1 MGKPTVSHKKRLFMA
16 LMIVVGIFVL
26 LIGRLF
32 YIQVIQADELQKKAI
47 SQWTRDT
54 SLTAARGKITDSTG
68 VILAQSGTVYK
79 ILIWPKSIKEAER
92 TRIASELAELL
103 EMDYASVL
111 EKVSD
116 TSKLEIVLKRRV
128 ERDVVEK
135 MLALKLGDGV
145 GTGLDTKRYYPN
157 GELFSQ
163 LLGFTTIDNVGQSGL
178 EQKYDKYLAGES
190 GRMLSETDG
199 RSNSLAYGIQEIIE
213 PIDGYDLVL
222 TTNSAIQSY
231 MEKALEEALEIN
243 NAESAQ
249 GIIMNCKTGEIVALS
264 TQPDYDPNNPP
275 RSDITLLNALSR
287 NRIVADAYE
296 PGSTFKILTLSAAID
311 SNAVDMSSTFDCPG
325 YYVVNGETIKC
336 WKSGGH
342 GSGQSLAK
350 AAQNSCNPAFM
361 RMALRMGRETF
372 YDYLYAFGLGS
383 STGSGIAS
391 ESSGIVT
398 NEKYVNDNTLAR
410 IGFGQSVAV
419 TPIQLATAVSAAVNG
434 GNLLQPYVVKQMVS
448 QNGEVI
454 SENEPKIV
462 RRVISE
468 ETSATVRE
476 ILESVV
482 SEGSGKNAQI
492 SGFRVG
498 GKTGTAQK
506 YENGAIADGKL
517 IASFIGFAPADDPE
531 FVCLILVD
539 EPKVGTIFGSTVAAP
554 FVKQVLEETLYYYGF
569 MPEQSDETVEVPEL
583 VGMTTEEA
591 AAALEE
597 IGLEAVYQAEDAVI
611 AQLPAVGE
619 SAIKGSQVLLYTAQ
633 TGEVQADAEADLVEV
648 PDVLGMTRLKASDEL
663 KKYGLEILIDPIDQ
677 SGEAIRQSPA
687 AGEKVAAGSQILV
700 EFSTAN

>member
-1 MGKPTVSHKKRLFMA
+1 MGKPTVSHKKRLTYAGLFMGA
-16 LMIVVGIFVL
+16 LFFVL
-26 LIGRLF
+26 IIRLF
-32 YIQVIQADELQKKAI
+32 WIQVIQAEELQQKAL

-54 SLTAARGKITDSTG
+54 SLTASRGKITDTNG

-79 ILIWPKSIKEAER
+79 ILLWPKEIKAAER
-92 TRIASELAELL
+92 TRVATELSELLDMEY
-103 EMDYASVL
+103 ESVL

-116 TSKLEIVLKRRV
+116 TSKLEIVLKRKV
-128 ERDVVEK
+128 ERETVDK
-135 MLALKLGDGV
+135 MLALKLGRGV

-178 EQKYDKYLAGES
+178 EQKYDKYLKGED

-199 RSNSLAYGIQEIIE
+199 RSNSLAYGIQETID

-222 TTNSAIQSY
+222 TTNSAIQSF

-243 NAESAQ
+243 NAQSAQ
-249 GIIMNCKTGEIVALS
+249 GIIMNCKTGEIVAIS
-264 TQPDYDPNNPP
+264 TQPDYDPNEPP
-275 RSDITLLNALSR
+275 RSDIALLNSLSR

-311 SNAVDMSSTFDCPG
+311 SNAVSESTTFDCPG

-342 GSGQSLAK
+342 GGGQSLHK

-383 STGSGIAS
+383 GTGSGIAS

-419 TPIQLATAVSAAVNG
+419 TPIQLVTAVSAAVNG
-434 GNLLQPYVVKQMVS
+434 GNLMQPYVVKQIIS
-448 QNGEVI
+448 QNGDII
-454 SENEPKIV
+454 SENRPTII
-462 RRVISE
+462 RRVIGE
-468 ETSATVRE
+468 ETSAKVRN

-492 SGFRVG
+492 EGFRVG

-517 IASFIGFAPADDPE
+517 IASFVGFAPADDPE

-554 FVKQVLEETLYYYGF
+554 FVKQVLEETLYYYGY
-569 MPEQSDETVEVPEL
+569 MPEMSGKTAEVPDVL
-583 VGMTTEEA
+583 GMTTSEAAKVLEEA
-591 AAALEE
+591 
-597 IGLEAVYQAEDAVI
+597 GFEAVYQAEDAVI
-611 AQLPAVGE
+611 AQLPHGAQMAV
-619 SAIKGSQVLLYTAQ
+619 KGSQVLLYTAQ
-633 TGEVQADAEADLVEV
+633 TTEMADDTDLMVEV

-663 KKYGLEILIDPIDQ
+663 KKYGLSILIDPLDQ
-677 SGEAIRQSPA
+677 SGEAIRQSPK
-687 AGEKVAAGSQILV
+687 AGEKVERGSEILV
-700 EFSTAN
+700 EFSTAK

>member
-1 MGKPTVSHKKRLFMA
+1 MA

-531 FVCLILVD
+531 FMCLILVD

>member
-1 MGKPTVSHKKRLFMA
+1 MGKPTVTHKKRLLHA
-16 LMIVVGIFVL
+16 GIFVGVIFFM
-26 LIGRLF
+26 LIIRLF
-32 YIQVIQADELQKKAI
+32 WIQIIQAEELQQKAL

-54 SLTAARGKITDSTG
+54 SLTAARGKITDANG
-68 VILAQSGTVYK
+68 VILAQSGTTYK
-79 ILIWPKSIKEAER
+79 ILLWPNSIKAAER
-92 TRIASELAELL
+92 ARIATELSELLD
-103 EMDYASVL
+103 MDYESVL

-116 TSKLEIVLKRRV
+116 TKKNEIVLKRKV
-128 ERDVVEK
+128 ERDTVDK
-135 MLALKLGDGV
+135 MIALKLGSGV
-145 GTGLDTKRYYPN
+145 GTGIDTKRYYPN

-163 LLGFTTIDNVGQSGL
+163 LLGFTTVDNVGQSGL
-178 EQKYDKYLAGES
+178 EQKYDKYLKGED
-190 GRMLSETDG
+190 GRMVSEIDG
-199 RSNSLAYGIQEIIE
+199 RSNSLAYGIQEVIN
-213 PIDGYDLVL
+213 PIDGCDLVL
-222 TTNSAIQSY
+222 TTNSAIQSF

-243 NAESAQ
+243 NAASAQ
-249 GIIMNCKTGEIVALS
+249 GIIMNCKTGEIVAIS
-264 TQPDYDPNNPP
+264 TQPDYDPNEPP
-275 RSDITLLNALSR
+275 RSDITLLNSLSR

-311 SNAVDMSSTFDCPG
+311 SNAVSDSTTFDCPG

-342 GSGQSLAK
+342 GGGQSLAK

-391 ESSGIVT
+391 ESLGIVT

-410 IGFGQSVAV
+410 IGFGQSIAV

-434 GNLLQPYVVKQMVS
+434 GNLLQPYVVKQVVS
-448 QNGEVI
+448 QDGEIIV
-454 SENEPKIV
+454 ENRPTVV

-468 ETSATVRE
+468 ETSSKVRE

-492 SGFRVG
+492 EGFRVG

-554 FVKQVLEETLYYYGF
+554 FVKQVLEETLYYYGYT
-569 MPEQSDETVEVPEL
+569 PKLTEKTAQVPDV
-583 VGMTTEEA
+583 VGLSVSEAAEKLEEA
-591 AAALEE
+591 
-597 IGLEAVYQAEDAVI
+597 GFEAVYQAEDAVI
-611 AQLPAVGE
+611 AQLPYAGETAVV
-619 SAIKGSQVLLYTAQ
+619 GSQVLLYTAQ
-633 TGEVQADAEADLVEV
+633 TTAEADGTDIMVEV
-648 PDVLGMTRLKASDEL
+648 PDVLGMTRLQASDEL
-663 KKYGLEILIDPIDQ
+663 KKYGLSILIDPIDQ

-687 AGEKVAAGSQILV
+687 AGEEVEMGSQILV